1 MEDPR
6 FAKSPLNLGRLT
18 FQPRARVAMQIFVT
32 VSLLTALYC
41 GYSATPKIL
50 KATET
55 SGLVMPEGTE
65 LPGWAMILIPILS
78 VIVGVYMFT
87 FLKFNFNY

>member
-6 FAKSPLNLGRLT
+6 FAKSPLNLGRLQ
-18 FQPRARVAMQIFVT
+18 FQPKARVAMQITVT
-32 VSLLTALYC
+32 VVMLAALYA

-50 KATET
+50 AATET
-55 SGLVMPEGTE
+55 TGLTMPEGTE
-65 LPGWAMILIPILS
+65 LPGWAMIFIPVLAI
-78 VIVGVYMFT
+78 IVGVYIFT